1 MGRPMALNLL
11 RGEHELAVFTRRPDA
26 LTPLT
31 AAGARAC
38 SSPAEVGRNAEI
50 VFTML
55 TSNVDVEQVVLGVD
69 GVAAGMVPGSV
80 VVDASTISPSKARD
94 IARSLA
100 AQDIEML
107 DAPVSG
113 GTVGAAAATLSIM
126 VGGKVEVLE
135 RVRPLFDLLGKTV
148 VHLGGNGA
156 GQVAKACNQMV
167 MVSTIEAVAEALH
180 LASAAGVDPAKVRNA
195 LLGGSAT
202 SSVLDQFGGRMVARD
217 FRPGVEARLHHKD
230 FGLLLREAADIG
242 APLPI
247 AAQVCQQL
255 NALMCGGMGY
265 DDTASLIRV
274 LESHR
279 GIEVQAAAVA
289 AQGRE

>member
-11 RGEHELAVFTRRPDA
+11 RGGHELTVFARRPEA

-38 SSPAEVGRNAEI
+38 PSPAEVGRGAQI

-55 TSNVDVEQVVLGVD
+55 TSNADVEQVVLGVD
-69 GVAAGMVPGSV
+69 GVAAGMQPGSV
-80 VVDASTISPSKARD
+80 LVDASTISPSMARQ
-94 IARSLA
+94 IARSLS
-100 AQDIEML
+100 AQGIEML

-113 GTVGAAAATLSIM
+113 GAVGAAAATLSIM
-126 VGGKVEVLE
+126 VGGKAEVLE

-167 MVSTIEAVAEALH
+167 MVSTIEAVAEALN
-180 LASAAGVDPAKVRNA
+180 LASAAGIDPMKVREA

-202 SSVLDQFGGRMVARD
+202 SSVLDQFGGRMVERD

-230 FGLLLREAADIG
+230 FGLILREAADMG

-255 NALMCGGMGY
+255 NALMSAGMGY

-274 LESHR
+274 LESRR
-279 GIEVQAAAVA
+279 G
-289 AQGRE
+289 RSD